1 MSTKINTPEEARA
14 IADKIVTL
22 LQQVSQLDAAK
33 EAEKNAVD
41 TKYAT
46 LKEPI
51 EKEAKELQKAFQ
63 NFLKKKGSQEALFDE
78 GNRSGHSTLAT
89 FGYRDSAP
97 TLKAMNGT
105 LTAVADKLYKEGDHR
120 FLTIDE
126 TVKVE
131 LNQPALKAAN
141 LKTGA
146 LADLGLM
153 WSTTTK
159 FFIELTNKAITPA
172 KRAKA

>member
-22 LQQVSQLDAAK
+22 LQQVSQMDAAK

-51 EKEAKELQKAFQ
+51 EKEAKELQSAFQ
-63 NFLKKKGSQEALFDE
+63 KFLKKPANQDALFDE

-97 TLKAMNGT
+97 ALKAMNGK
-105 LTAVADKLYKEGDHR
+105 LADVADKLYKEGDHR
-120 FLTIDE
+120 FLTINE

-131 LNQPALKAAN
+131 INQPDLKAAN

-153 WSTTTK
+153 WAVTTK